1 MKKYM
6 LIIAASL
13 VASALVTGCG
23 SPAEG
28 NTDTNTPPATSTPEG
43 TKPETTTPEA
53 TPPAADAPAE
63 ADKK

>member
-6 LIIAASL
+6 LLITASL
-13 VASALVTGCG
+13 MVGALVTGCG

-28 NTDTNTPPATSTPEG
+28 NTDTNTPPSASTPEG